1 MEKNIPNLTQE
12 QRVLKVLEDAN
23 GQWVS
28 GNHFLRNMYLS
39 QYHRAIHNLE
49 HRDKINIEHSDF
61 KDEFG
66 FVSYRLP
73 IKNTL
78 F

>member
-28 GNHFLRNMYLS
+28 GQHFLRNMYLS

-49 HRDKINIEHSDF
+49 HRDKINIEHSE
-61 KDEFG
+61 KGEYG

-73 IKNTL
+73 LKTTL